1 VLDEMLDSLSL
12 DTLIKRREQLLSRLQ
27 KFSDLKLNLNMAR
40 GLPAPEQLDLAN
52 HIMALPGTTQ
62 YLTSDG
68 IDCRNYGG
76 TDGLASIKDIFS
88 GILECDKDNIVIG
101 QNSSL
106 SMMHDAVMRAYVWGV
121 SEGEVAWR
129 EQGKIR
135 FLCPSPGYDR
145 HFKISELFGFELVP
159 VEMTSSG
166 PNMDQVETFA
176 VDPSVKGIWCVPRY
190 SNPTGVTYSHS
201 TVDRLA
207 QMETATDFRIFWDNA
222 YAEHHLVDQPK
233 PLANILK
240 SCIAHGHPDRV
251 LMFASTSKV
260 TFAGSGISAMGA
272 SEPNISE
279 AKSKIQFQTIGSDK
293 LNQLRHAIFFNDLV
307 GLRAHMKNHAAI
319 LKPKF
324 DLVDTIF
331 KRELS
336 GKNIATWSKP
346 EGGYFI
352 NLDVI
357 EGCARKTIDLT
368 AKTGVTLTPA
378 GSSFPHGFDP
388 LDKNIRIAPTF
399 PKESEIQKAMEI
411 VSICIEIIAIE
422 KQLRTINKN

>member
-1 VLDEMLDSLSL
+1 MEK
-12 DTLIKRREQLLSRLQ
+12 LIKRNEELYSRLAR
-27 KFSDLKLNLNMAR
+27 FRELKLDLNMAR

-52 HIMALPGTTQ
+52 LIMTLPGTTQ
-62 YLTSDG
+62 YLTADG

-76 TDGLASIKDIFS
+76 TDGLPSVKDIFS
-88 GILECDKDNIVIG
+88 GILECDKKNIIIG

-121 SEGEVAWR
+121 SESEVAWK

-159 VEMTSSG
+159 VEMTDSG
-166 PNMDQVETFA
+166 PNMDQVETL
-176 VDPSVKGIWCVPRY
+176 VLDPSVKGIWCVPRY

-207 QMETATDFRIFWDNA
+207 QMEAATDFRIFWDNA

-233 PLANILK
+233 PLANILN
-240 SCIAHGHPDRV
+240 SCTAYGHADRV
-251 LMFASTSKV
+251 LMFASTSKI
-260 TFAGSGISAMGA
+260 TFAGGGIAAMAA
-272 SEPNISE
+272 SDLNISE
-279 AKSKIQFQTIGSDK
+279 AKSKIGFQTIGSDK
-293 LNQLRHAIFFNDLV
+293 LNQLRHAIFFNDLN
-307 GLRAHMKNHAAI
+307 GLRTHMKRHAAI

-324 DLVDTIF
+324 DLVDRIF
-331 KRELS
+331 KRELN

-352 NLDVI
+352 NLDVLD
-357 EGCARKTIDLT
+357 GCARKTVDLT
-368 AKTGVTLTPA
+368 AKTGVILTPA

-399 PKESEIQKAMEI
+399 PKESEIQKAIEI
-411 VSICIEIIAIE
+411 VAICIEIVANENQLSAI
-422 KQLRTINKN
+422 KKS